1 MTWLT
6 DTHAPV
12 ALRLRT
18 VARTTERTRRRF
30 HEWLI
35 RIGTALG
42 ASPPSGWRDRSP
54 ASGPAG
60 PVLILRS
67 DFVVASP
74 VSLLRGT
81 PGFCV

>member
-1 MTWLT
+1 MTSII
-6 DTHAPV
+6 DTHAST

-18 VARTTERTRRRF
+18 VAQATEWTQRRF

-42 ASPPSGWRDRSP
+42 ASPPSRWRDRSP
-54 ASGPAG
+54 AYGPAG

-67 DFVVASP
+67 DTIVTGSAAA
-74 VSLLRGT
+74 
-81 PGFCV
+81 

>member
-1 MTWLT
+1 MTSLT
-6 DTHAPV
+6 DTHAST
-12 ALRLRT
+12 ALRLRA
-18 VARTTERTRRRF
+18 VAQTTERTRQRF

-60 PVLILRS
+60 AVLILRS
-67 DFVVASP
+67 APIVTSP
-74 VSLLRGT
+74 VSLQMGV
-81 PGFCV
+81 PGLCG

>member
-1 MTWLT
+1 MASFT
-6 DTHAPV
+6 DTHATT
-12 ALRLRT
+12 ALRLRA
-18 VARTTERTRRRF
+18 VAQATERTRRRF

-42 ASPPSGWRDRSP
+42 ASPLVRWRDRSP

-67 DFVVASP
+67 APVLVSP
-74 VSLLRGT
+74 VSLSMGM